1 MDSEIRLFM
10 HEAYGASNVPA
21 EVAPAP
27 EPVLAH
33 RPVEAVPRKEQDP
46 RIAERASANPPSAQ
60 ECPLE
65 RLRNAVADLLCA
77 VNRAFQ
83 DNPEEVYGC
92 VLHAAELLRKE
103 ASTAIPSLDFDDGQ
117 SAAPPTPR
125 GGLAPWM
132 VRKVSTHI
140 ETHLDSAFSSSD
152 LAGLTKQSVY
162 HFRQAFRKSFGESP
176 HQYVMRR
183 RIERAQGLM
192 LQTNLSL
199 AQIAIECGLADQAHL
214 NKSFRRFVGERPG
227 AWRRARAV
235 APQ

>member
-1 MDSEIRLFM
+1 MSSAFQDKPE
-10 HEAYGASNVPA
+10 EAYGC
-21 EVAPAP
+21 
-27 EPVLAH
+27 L
-33 RPVEAVPRKEQDP
+33 
-46 RIAERASANPPSAQ
+46 
-60 ECPLE
+60 
-65 RLRNAVADLLCA
+65 LR
-77 VNRAFQ
+77 
-83 DNPEEVYGC
+83 
-92 VLHAAELLRKE
+92 AAELLHKE
-103 ASTAIPSLDFDDGQ
+103 ASSAIAGPCLDDSQ

-140 ETHLDSAFSSSD
+140 ETHLDSAITSAD

-162 HFRQAFRKSFGESP
+162 HFCRTFRESFDESP
-176 HQYVMRR
+176 HKYVMRR

-227 AWRRARAV
+227 AWRRARA
-235 APQ
+235 APPQ